1 MKNKIIRNMLLTIIT
16 NNLGKVEETEDKI
29 ICHVKKYKCKQN
41 SYQFTIACHGQ
52 RKEYQELVEK
62 YNLNKPIVYIIDNFE
77 IKNKKVFIFGYNNP
91 EIIIKNCAF
100 LFELSGHINGNCTL
114 EHTFVR
120 TFSTFMFGANKLT
133 LKNMS
138 VTNPF
143 STSNSLHIAL
153 GGEEKLE
160 IINSTIGKEKQST
173 HVNLTAKDEII
184 INSSNIGGNTIEINT
199 QSIKG
204 DKDSKIKASES
215 IKINAN
221 EYSDLNIITN
231 NANINGIEFDTKNQI
246 ITLKMMKDNEELQK
260 AKLID
265 ILRRIKENCEQRKKE
280 LLEEYSN
287 KLEKQKIYKLT
298 K

>member
-138 VTNPF
+138 ITNPF

-173 HVNLTAKDEII
+173 HINLTAKDEII
-184 INSSNIGGNTIEINT
+184 INSSNIGGSNVEIKAH
-199 QSIKG
+199 SIKG
-204 DKDSKIKASES
+204 DEKSKIKSSES
-215 IKINAN
+215 LKIDAD
-221 EYSDLNIITN
+221 EYDDLNIIAN
-231 NANINGIEFDTKNQI
+231 NANINGIKFNTNNQEI
-246 ITLKMMKDNEELQK
+246 KLKKIKDKEELQK
-260 AKLID
+260 TKLID
-265 ILRRIKENCEQRKKE
+265 ILRKIKENCEQRKKE
-280 LLEEYSN
+280 ILEEYSN
-287 KLEKQKIYKLT
+287 KLENQKIYKLV